1 MAVKLRLRR
10 IGKKKQPMYKVVAA
24 DSRAPRDGK
33 FLESIGLYNP
43 LTNPHTLEI
52 KEDRVLYWLGVGAQ
66 PTDTVMS
73 LLRQKGITLKREL
86 KKKGLSEEKINEEF
100 ENWSKLKEAKTK
112 NKPKRKKGGA
122 VSKEK
127 PAEETKENTAE
138 VTGAASEQNAP
149 Q

>member
-1 MAVKLRLRR
+1 
-10 IGKKKQPMYKVVAA
+10 
-24 DSRAPRDGK
+24 
-33 FLESIGLYNP
+33 
-43 LTNPHTLEI
+43 
-52 KEDRVLYWLGVGAQ
+52 
-66 PTDTVMS
+66 MS